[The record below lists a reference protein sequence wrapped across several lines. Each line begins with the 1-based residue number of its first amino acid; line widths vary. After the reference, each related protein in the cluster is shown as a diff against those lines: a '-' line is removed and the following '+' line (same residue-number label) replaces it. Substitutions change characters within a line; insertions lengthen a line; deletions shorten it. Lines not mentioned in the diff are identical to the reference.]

1 MQITF
6 VSNYINHHQIP
17 FCNAMCIETEGNFTF
32 IQTEPMEE
40 ERVRMGWGEE
50 EPTYAKY
57 IYKEP
62 EVCENLILNSD
73 IVIYGGAEEECYIVP
88 RLKAGKPIFRYS
100 ERIYKTGQWKA
111 VSPRGLHKKYI
122 DHTKY
127 RNKNVFLLCAG
138 GYVPSDF
145 HIIRAYPQK
154 MYRWGYFPETKHY
167 NEFNSLMDQKGYVE
181 GNEKK
186 TYILWAA
193 RFIDWKYPEHVIE
206 LARKLKENGYF
217 FQLDMIG
224 GGPLEDKIKAM
235 ISQYQLEDM
244 VHLKGFMEPS
254 KVRSYM
260 ERADIYLATSNRE
273 EGWGAV
279 INEAMNSGCAV
290 VANHEMGASPY
301 LIRHGKNG
309 FLYENGK
316 EQQLYTYVVQLIQDS
331 NLRKT
336 IGAEAYKT
344 ITQVWNAENAAACLM
359 QLIKSLNVVK
369 KEKYPPVGQIPNL
382 TEDGPCSKAP
392 IISERKM
399 YGYLTNR
406 N

>member
-17 FCNAMCIETEGNFTF
+17 FCNAMCKETEGNFTF

-40 ERVRMGWGEE
+40 ERVRMGWGGE
-50 EPTYAKY
+50 EPSYVKY
-57 IYKEP
+57 FYKES
-62 EVCENLILNSD
+62 ELCENLILNSD
-73 IVIYGGAEEECYIVP
+73 IVIYGGVDEECYIVP
-88 RLKAGKPIFRYS
+88 RLKAGKPVFRYS

-111 VSPRGLHKKYI
+111 VSPRGLRKKYI

-127 RNKNVFLLCAG
+127 RKQNVFLLCAG

-145 HIIRAYPQK
+145 HIVKAYPQK
-154 MYRWGYFPETKHY
+154 MYRWGYFPETKRY
-167 NEFNSLMDQKGYVE
+167 EDFSDLMEQKGYLE
-181 GNEKK
+181 GGNKK
-186 TYILWAA
+186 TYLLWAA
-193 RFIDWKYPEHVIE
+193 RFIDWKFPEHVIE
-206 LARKLKENGYF
+206 LARKLKENGHS

-224 GGPLEDKIKAM
+224 GGQLEDKIKAM
-235 ISQYQLEDM
+235 ISQYQLEDV

-260 ERADIYLATSNRE
+260 EKADIYLTTSNRE

-290 VANHEMGASPY
+290 VANHEMGAAPY
-301 LIRHGKNG
+301 LIQHGKNG

-316 EQQLYTYVVQLIQDS
+316 EQQLYSYVEQLIRDS
-331 NLRKT
+331 KLCKT
-336 IGAEAYKT
+336 MGTEAYKT
-344 ITQVWNAENAAACLM
+344 ITEVWNAENAAACLM
-359 QLIKSLNVVK
+359 QLIKNLNLVE
-369 KEKYPPVGQIPNL
+369 KEKYSLTGLAPNL

-399 YGYLTNR
+399 YQYLTNGS
-406 N
+406 